1 MTKPK
6 YQYERIDLATDAI
19 RLVRVLRDD
28 HDGPVRCELFQ
39 SYLDR
44 GVGVPYEAL
53 SYTWGD
59 PNVPKVPID
68 IINEFTGRA
77 STLLVLPNLHD
88 ILRYLRLPNKD
99 RVLWIDAIC
108 IDQDQH
114 TASLKER
121 THQVGQ
127 MRLVYKN
134 ADRVVAWLG
143 NFSDA
148 SLMVQEPQAIA
159 TLMDFATELDH
170 LAMSLATRQ
179 SGTHAWEVQLDTLVY
194 SRQINERQGLD
205 GFSAQQMSLAMHQ
218 LLIRPWFRRIWIVQ
232 EIASAQ
238 SGIVVCRAD
247 GRTVQTPMRTF
258 ALLPSLLK
266 LEFVPPQTQAIL
278 DVMPLAGSQRKGW
291 WNERRDLMAL
301 MRKFKDSQSTDP
313 LDGIYALL
321 GISSDAKVQDIIRPV
336 YDIPLAVL
344 LRKTLSYFL
353 FQKLLI
359 LPFTTSLGTKL
370 FGSML
375 SKTNLPLISEFYV
388 GLYSLAGERLLH
400 VCSNLPILD
409 RPQRYRNP

>member
-1 MTKPK
+1 MYWSTRSNTAYITAPLLTIEDIVRLQLLAAHFFSSFCPGLSPVLDHFCDLCLTPSISKTMTKPK
-6 YQYERIDLATDAI
+6 NQYERIDLATDAI

-127 MRLVYKN
+127 MRLVYEN

-143 NFSDA
+143 YFSDA

-170 LAMSLATRQ
+170 LAMSLATD
-179 SGTHAWEVQLDTLVY
+179 S
-194 SRQINERQGLD
+194 
-205 GFSAQQMSLAMHQ
+205 
-218 LLIRPWFRRIWIVQ
+218 P
-232 EIASAQ
+232 
-238 SGIVVCRAD
+238 
-247 GRTVQTPMRTF
+247 
-258 ALLPSLLK
+258 
-266 LEFVPPQTQAIL
+266 
-278 DVMPLAGSQRKGW
+278 
-291 WNERRDLMAL
+291 AL
-301 MRKFKDSQSTDP
+301 MHGKCNSIHWCILAKSTRGKVLTDSQLNKCP
-313 LDGIYALL
+313 W
-321 GISSDAKVQDIIRPV
+321 PC
-336 YDIPLAVL
+336 
-344 LRKTLSYFL
+344 
-353 FQKLLI
+353 
-359 LPFTTSLGTKL
+359 TS
-370 FGSML
+370 F
-375 SKTNLPLISEFYV
+375 
-388 GLYSLAGERLLH
+388 
-400 VCSNLPILD
+400 
-409 RPQRYRNP
+409 